1 MTYAE
6 IKRFTLEL
14 INRSTVA
21 GEAVSP
27 AYNGQSDY
35 IQRIPNLINSALAQ
49 IAPWEEPDRLPA
61 DPPDAYEL
69 SAPFAWVQC
78 ACYYAAAYLVAD
90 ENEFLYSALMNEFEA
105 FRNRLPRVRAQYTE
119 IREAYPRMG
128 EVL

>member
-14 INRSTVA
+14 IDRSTVA

-49 IAPWEEPDRLPA
+49 IAPFEEPDRLPA
-61 DPPDAYEL
+61 NPPDAYEL
-69 SAPFAWVQC
+69 SAPFAQVQC
-78 ACYYAAAYLVAD
+78 ACYYAAALLVAD
-90 ENEFLYSALMNEFEA
+90 ENEFLYATLMNEFET
-105 FRNRLPRVRAQYTE
+105 FRNRIPRVRAHYAE
-119 IREAYPRMG
+119 LREAYPRMG